1 MAGFIVDE
9 IVIRVATAADADAIG
24 AMWRRLVEYHQA
36 LDRDLPEAAH
46 DGAHRYAELLVQRM
60 NDPFTR
66 AFVAEDKGRPI
77 GFVLGMIV
85 DFVPDI
91 FAQEPCGFLADIYV
105 DILYR
110 RRGLGRALVRTLVD
124 WFKERGAPY
133 FDWHVA
139 SANTEGL
146 AFWRALGGRDLM
158 MRMRADVEDVHDRTA
173 LPDR

>member
-24 AMWRRLVEYHQA
+24 NMWRELVDYHQT
-36 LDRDLPEAAH
+36 LDHDLPEAAQ
-46 DGAHRYAELLVQRM
+46 DGARRYAELLIQRM
-60 NDPFTR
+60 DDPFTR
-66 AFVAEDKGRPI
+66 AFVAEGNGRLV

-85 DFVPDI
+85 DLVPDI

-105 DILYR
+105 DTPYR
-110 RRGLGRALVRTLVD
+110 RRGVGRLLVRALVT
-124 WFKERGAPY
+124 WFKDRGVPY

-139 SANTEGL
+139 SANTEGV

-158 MRMRADVEDVHDRTA
+158 MRMRADVEGIHD
-173 LPDR
+173 

>member
-9 IVIRVATAADADAIG
+9 IVIRPATTADADAVG
-24 AMWRRLVEYHQA
+24 AMWRKLVDYHQA
-36 LDRDLPEAAH
+36 LDRDLPEAAT
-46 DGAHRYAELLVQRM
+46 DGAHRYAELLKQRID
-60 NDPFTR
+60 DPFTR
-66 AFVAEDKGRPI
+66 AFIAEDKGHQV

-85 DFVPDI
+85 DLVPDI

-105 DILYR
+105 DTPYR
-110 RRGLGRALVRTLVD
+110 RRGVGRALVRALLG
-124 WFKERGAPY
+124 WFKEQGAPY

-146 AFWRALGGRDLM
+146 AFWRSLGGRELM
-158 MRMRADVEDVHDRTA
+158 MRMRADVEDTDDRTA